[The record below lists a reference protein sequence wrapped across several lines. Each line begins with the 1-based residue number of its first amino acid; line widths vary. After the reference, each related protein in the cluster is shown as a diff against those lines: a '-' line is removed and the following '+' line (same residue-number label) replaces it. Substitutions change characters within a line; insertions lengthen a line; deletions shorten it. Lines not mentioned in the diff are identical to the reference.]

1 MYFRKLFETMA
12 ILGQIRKRSIFLIL
26 VIGMALFA
34 FVISGVFTSNGGFDS
49 NKPIGKINGE
59 EIDFEMFNS
68 MVEQSQAFYGLNTIK
83 AVNLAWEQGLQNQIL
98 TQELEKLGIDAG
110 KNQLEQIIS
119 QDQSIAL
126 NPIFQN
132 EIGLFD
138 FNLFSNYITQLKS
151 TNPSLYNSWRLQ
163 EENFITIAKQKIYF
177 DLIRS
182 SIIQTNIESK
192 IQYHLENDKVNL
204 QYLRIP
210 YENIPDSLFKIK
222 DSEILSYMKKN
233 KDEYE
238 ISESKEIEYIY
249 IQDTASELDINNIIS
264 NLEQLRDGFNQL
276 NRVTNN
282 VDYVEG
288 FKDTK
293 EISEFIDIY
302 SDISWDSI
310 YVTREDIN
318 SDYDDI
324 LFGLNIGQVFGP
336 YKDDDFYKISRMV
349 GKKREGNLNKVL
361 LANVAKEIIP
371 SNESSNNNYR
381 KASQAEFDANN
392 DLPLNQ
398 SNVNIAINNF
408 KSFEEFDEG
417 IPGINNSRQII
428 KWLYDKGSKV
438 GDVRRFDLADGYL
451 VAKIIQFNK
460 KRLTNMDNVRDE
472 ISEIILNDK
481 KFSYLK
487 NKYKSTIDIESIAI
501 ENNIDIEN
509 ASAVTQSDPILVGAG
524 PEPYIIGSSFSLME
538 DEISELL
545 KGNNGIYIVRL
556 KSKQTAEEFNL
567 SQDITN
573 SSIESELERMSLLIP
588 EVLESNAEIID
599 NRSFYY

>member
-1 MYFRKLFETMA
+1 MA
-12 ILGQIRKRSIFLIL
+12 ILGQIRKRSFFLIL

-34 FVISGVFTSNGGFDS
+34 FVISGVFTSNGGFGS
-49 NKPIGKINGE
+49 NKPIGEINGE

-68 MVEQSQAFYGLNTIK
+68 MVEQAQVVYGLNTIQ
-83 AVNLAWEQGLQNQIL
+83 AVNFAWEQGLQSQIL

-163 EENFITIAKQKIYF
+163 EENFITVAKQKIYF

-222 DSEILSYMKKN
+222 DSEILSYIKRKK
-233 KDEYE
+233 DQYE

-302 SDISWDSI
+302 SDTSWDSI

-336 YKDDDFYKISRMV
+336 YKDENFYKISKMV

-398 SNVNIAINNF
+398 SNVDIAINNF
-408 KSFEEFDEG
+408 ESFEEFDEG

-438 GDVRRFDLADGYL
+438 GDVRRFDLADGYI

-460 KRLTNMDNVRDE
+460 KRLT
-472 ISEIILNDK
+472 
-481 KFSYLK
+481 
-487 NKYKSTIDIESIAI
+487 
-501 ENNIDIEN
+501 
-509 ASAVTQSDPILVGAG
+509 
-524 PEPYIIGSSFSLME
+524 
-538 DEISELL
+538 
-545 KGNNGIYIVRL
+545 
-556 KSKQTAEEFNL
+556 
-567 SQDITN
+567 
-573 SSIESELERMSLLIP
+573 SLLNFF
-588 EVLESNAEIID
+588 LN
-599 NRSFYY
+599 

>member
-1 MYFRKLFETMA
+1 MA

-49 NKPIGKINGE
+49 NKPIGEINGE
-59 EIDFEMFNS
+59 EIDFEIFNS
-68 MVEQSQAFYGLNTIK
+68 MVEQSQAVYGLNTIK

-98 TQELEKLGIDAG
+98 IQELEKLGIDAG

-233 KDEYE
+233 KDGYE

-249 IQDTASELDINNIIS
+249 IQDNASELDINNIIS

-310 YVTREDIN
+310 YLTREDLK

-336 YKDDDFYKISRMV
+336 YKDDNFYKISRMV

-361 LANVAKEIIP
+361 LANVVKEIIP

-381 KASQAEFDANN
+381 KASQVEFDANN

-398 SNVNIAINNF
+398 SDVALPINNF
-408 KSFEEFDEG
+408 ESFEEFDEG
-417 IPGINNSRQII
+417 IPGINNSRQVI

-460 KRLTNMDNVRDE
+460 KRLTNIDNVRDE
-472 ISEIILNDK
+472 ISKIILNDK

-501 ENNIDIEN
+501 ENNIDVEN

-538 DEISELL
+538 DETSELL

-588 EVLESNAEIID
+588 DVLESNAEIID

>member
-1 MYFRKLFETMA
+1 MA
-12 ILGQIRKRSIFLIL
+12 ILGQIRKRSFFLIL

-34 FVISGVFTSNGGFDS
+34 FVISGVFTSNGGFGS
-49 NKPIGKINGE
+49 NKPIGEINGE

-68 MVEQSQAFYGLNTIK
+68 MVEQAQVVYGLNTIK

-163 EENFITIAKQKIYF
+163 EENFITVAKQKIYF

-233 KDEYE
+233 KDQYE

-249 IQDTASELDINNIIS
+249 IEDTASDLDINNIIS

-336 YKDDDFYKISRMV
+336 YKDENFYKISKMV

-398 SNVNIAINNF
+398 SNVDIAINNF
-408 KSFEEFDEG
+408 ESFEEFDEG

-438 GDVRRFDLADGYL
+438 GDVRRFDLADGYI

-460 KRLTNMDNVRDE
+460 KRLTNIDNVRDE

-501 ENNIDIEN
+501 ENNIEVEN

-538 DEISELL
+538 DETSELL
-545 KGNNGIYIVRL
+545 KGNNGIYVIRL

-567 SQDITN
+567 VQDKTN
-573 SSIESELERMSLLIP
+573 PSIDSELERMSLLIP
-588 EVLESNAEIID
+588 EILESNSEIVD

>member
-1 MYFRKLFETMA
+1 MA
-12 ILGQIRKRSIFLIL
+12 ILGQIRKRSFFLIL

-34 FVISGVFTSNGGFDS
+34 FVISGVFTSNGGFGS
-49 NKPIGKINGE
+49 NKPIGEINGE

-68 MVEQSQAFYGLNTIK
+68 MVEQAQVVYGLNTIK

-151 TNPSLYNSWRLQ
+151 TNPSLYNSWRIQ
-163 EENFITIAKQKIYF
+163 EENFITVAKQKIYF

-210 YENIPDSLFKIK
+210 YENIPDSIFKIK

-249 IQDTASELDINNIIS
+249 IEDTASELDVNNIIS

-336 YKDDDFYKISRMV
+336 YKDGNFYKISRMV
-349 GKKREGNLNKVL
+349 GKKREGNLNKIL
-361 LANVAKEIIP
+361 LANVVKEIIP

-398 SNVNIAINNF
+398 TDNALAINNF
-408 KSFEEFDEG
+408 ESFEEFDEG

-428 KWLYDKGSKV
+428 KWLYDKGSKL
-438 GDVRRFDLADGYL
+438 GDVKRFDIADGYL

-460 KRLTNMDNVRDE
+460 KRLTNIDNVRDE

-501 ENNIDIEN
+501 ENNIEIEN

-524 PEPYIIGSSFSLME
+524 TEPYIIGSSFSLME

-588 EVLESNAEIID
+588 EILESNSEIVD
-599 NRSFYY
+599 NRSLYY

>member
-1 MYFRKLFETMA
+1 MA
-12 ILGQIRKRSIFLIL
+12 ILGQIRKRSFFLIL

-34 FVISGVFTSNGGFDS
+34 FVISGVFTSNGGFGS
-49 NKPIGKINGE
+49 NKPIGEINGE

-68 MVEQSQAFYGLNTIK
+68 MVEQAQVVYGLNTIQ
-83 AVNLAWEQGLQNQIL
+83 AVNFAWEQGLQNQIL

-163 EENFITIAKQKIYF
+163 EENFITVAKQKIYF

-233 KDEYE
+233 KDQYE

-249 IQDTASELDINNIIS
+249 IQDTASEIDINNIIS

-336 YKDDDFYKISRMV
+336 YKDENFYKISRMV

-398 SNVNIAINNF
+398 SNADIAINNF
-408 KSFEEFDEG
+408 ESFEEFDEG

-428 KWLYDKGSKV
+428 KWLYDKGSKI

-460 KRLTNMDNVRDE
+460 KRLTNIDNVRDE

-487 NKYKSTIDIESIAI
+487 NKYKSTINIESIAI
-501 ENNIDIEN
+501 ENNIELEN

-538 DEISELL
+538 DETSELL
-545 KGNNGIYIVRL
+545 KGNNGIYIIRL
-556 KSKQTAEEFNL
+556 NSKQTAEEFNL
-567 SQDITN
+567 VQDKTN
-573 SSIESELERMSLLIP
+573 PSTDSELERMSLLIP
-588 EVLESNAEIID
+588 EILESNSEIVD

>member
-1 MYFRKLFETMA
+1 MA
-12 ILGQIRKRSIFLIL
+12 ILGQIRKRSFFLIL

-34 FVISGVFTSNGGFDS
+34 FVISGVFTSNGGFGS
-49 NKPIGKINGE
+49 NKPIGEINGE

-68 MVEQSQAFYGLNTIK
+68 MVEQAQVVYGLNTIK

-163 EENFITIAKQKIYF
+163 EENFITVAKQKIYF

-233 KDEYE
+233 KDQYE

-249 IQDTASELDINNIIS
+249 IEDTASDLDINNIIS

-336 YKDDDFYKISRMV
+336 YKDENFYKISRMV

-398 SNVNIAINNF
+398 SNVDIAINNF
-408 KSFEEFDEG
+408 ESFEEFDEG

-438 GDVRRFDLADGYL
+438 GDVRRFDLADGYF

-460 KRLTNMDNVRDE
+460 KRLTNIDNVRGE

-501 ENNIDIEN
+501 ENNIEVEN

-538 DEISELL
+538 DETSELL

-567 SQDITN
+567 VQDKTN
-573 SSIESELERMSLLIP
+573 PSIDSELERMSLLIP
-588 EVLESNAEIID
+588 EILESNSEIVD